1 MMSTK
6 SVRVLCDVS
15 CSWSDTPPRYRAY
28 VNDELFTE
36 RTWIWTDS
44 YLEELLQI
52 QAPPGKYTI
61 RYELVDPDAARLKVK
76 NMRVEGGNAVLSKN
90 ILEILP

>member
-1 MMSTK
+1 MSTK
-6 SVRVLCDVS
+6 FVRVVCDVT
-15 CSWSDTPPRYRAY
+15 CGWSGTPPRYRAY

-52 QAPPGKYTI
+52 QAPPGKYII
-61 RYELVDPDAARLKVK
+61 RYELVDPDSARLKVK
-76 NMRVEGGNAVLSKN
+76 NIRVEAGDAVVGKN

>member
-1 MMSTK
+1 MFTK
-6 SVRVLCDVS
+6 SVRVLCDVG
-15 CSWSDTPPRYRAY
+15 CGWDGTPPRYRAY

-36 RTWIWTDS
+36 RTWVWTDS

-61 RYELVDPDAARLKVK
+61 RYELVDPDSARLKVK
-76 NMRVEGGNAVLSKN
+76 NMRVDSGDAVLSKN